1 MAITLTDADYTDL
14 FEQAEQQG
22 KSICQPIE
30 NGVYYNW
37 LQLQQLGQG
46 GELTLQLRPGLTISI
61 RQGRL
66 RHPVHHLRQHESIFP
81 LVAKFYL
88 SGSSRIRTLDA
99 TDVDRDYREMAGC
112 HYLYHLPDHTE
123 VEEWPA
129 NRETHV
135 IMIFVD
141 PDYFGG
147 FNLGQMALPRPLQN
161 LLTGDRTQRFYQSLG
176 QITNPIRQQ
185 IQQIL
190 DCPYTGLMQQL
201 YLESKALE
209 LVALQF
215 ACLETD
221 LPASKPCP
229 LNASDLERVQYA
241 REILIQQIC
250 NPPSLAQL
258 AHQAGLNEFALKQG
272 FRHLFGT
279 TVFGHLRD
287 YRMQQAK
294 MMLCLDDVTVT
305 QVASQV
311 GYRNPEAFSTAFRR
325 KFSVSPKAYQL
336 GKRS

>member
-1 MAITLTDADYTDL
+1 MAITLTDADFIDL
-14 FEQAEQQG
+14 LGQAEQQG
-22 KSICQPIE
+22 KSIRQPIE
-30 NGVYYNW
+30 NGVQCNW
-37 LQLQQLGQG
+37 LQLQQFGQG
-46 GELTLQLRPGLTISI
+46 GELILQLRQGLEICI
-61 RQGRL
+61 RRGRL
-66 RHPVHHLRQHESIFP
+66 RYPVRHLRQHESNFP

-88 SGSSRIRTLDA
+88 SGTSRIRTLDA
-99 TDVDRDYREMAGC
+99 IDIDRDYREMAGY

-129 NRETHV
+129 DRETHV
-135 IMIFVD
+135 IMIFID

-147 FNLGQMALPRPLQN
+147 FNLSRTTLPRPLQH
-161 LLTGDRTQRFYQSLG
+161 LLTGDRTQRFHQSLG
-176 QITNPIRQQ
+176 RITNSIRQQ

-221 LPASKPCP
+221 SPASKPFH
-229 LNASDLERVQYA
+229 LSASDLDRVQYA

-250 NPPSLAQL
+250 SPPSLAQL

-294 MMLCLDDVTVT
+294 MMLCVHDVTVA

-336 GKRS
+336 GRRN

>member
-1 MAITLTDADYTDL
+1 MTITLTDADFTDL
-14 FEQAEQQG
+14 AEQAEQQG

-37 LQLQQLGQG
+37 LQLQQFGQG
-46 GELTLQLRPGLTISI
+46 GELNLQLRQGLTICI

-66 RHPVHHLRQHESIFP
+66 RYPVHHLRQHESIFP

-88 SGSSRIRTLDA
+88 SGTSRIRTLDA
-99 TDVDRDYREMAGC
+99 VDIDRDYREVAGY

-129 NRETHV
+129 DRETHV

-141 PDYFGG
+141 PDYFDG
-147 FNLGQMALPRPLQN
+147 FNMGHTALPRPLQH
-161 LLTGDRTQRFYQSLG
+161 LLTGDRTQRFHQSLG
-176 QITNPIRQQ
+176 QITNAIRQQ

-221 LPASKPCP
+221 SPASKPFH

-250 NPPSLAQL
+250 SPPSLAQL

-294 MMLCLDDVTVT
+294 MMLCVHDVTVA